1 MSILSNTAFAA
12 AYERMKSVTLNP
24 RRHTAP
30 DAWAHSEAVA
40 ALARELALAN
50 GRSEREV
57 ALLEDLGRVH
67 DLGKI
72 TGTANPERSLEVLA
86 ECGID
91 DLELL
96 GLVRWHDTN
105 LPWSKSAARGQPP
118 SPKAWARLARE
129 VDLGLLA
136 LFMVADRVDCVGGW
150 RRNQPLTWFLERAQG
165 LGLLGPLTL
174 DLPGRPSEIC
184 AGGAVVRRSAE
195 GPEVLLIRV
204 RPGAW
209 ELPKGGIEWDELPQE
224 AAVREAREE
233 TGVEGPLRPGRELG
247 ALEYPCGDSSHL
259 KRVRYFALHD
269 ATALGALPAR
279 TAERRWAGSREAAG
293 LPLVSE
299 DLRPILLAALVAP
312 EEPGR

>member
-1 MSILSNTAFAA
+1 MSVLSNPRFAA

-40 ALARELALAN
+40 ALARDLALAN
-50 GRSEREV
+50 GRSEHEV

-67 DLGKI
+67 DIGKI
-72 TGTANPERSLEVLA
+72 TGTAKPERSLQVLA
-86 ECGID
+86 ECGLD
-91 DLELL
+91 DPELL

-105 LPWSKSAARGQPP
+105 LPWSRSAARGQGP

-150 RRNQPLTWFLERAQG
+150 RRNQPLTWFLERALG

-174 DLPGRPSEIC
+174 DLPGHPSEIC
-184 AGGAVVRRSAE
+184 AGGAVVRN
-195 GPEVLLIRV
+195 GPAGSEVLLLRV
-204 RPGAW
+204 RSAGW
-209 ELPKGGIEWDELPQE
+209 ELPKGGIEWDELPEE

-233 TGVEGPLRPGRELG
+233 TGVEGGLHVGRELG
-247 ALEYPCGDSSHL
+247 VLEYPCGDPAHL
-259 KRVRYFALHD
+259 KRVRYYALHGE
-269 ATALGALPAR
+269 APLGPQPER
-279 TAERRWAGSREAAG
+279 TLERRWVSANEAAV

-299 DLRPILLAALVAP
+299 ALRPVILAALTP
-312 EEPGR
+312 